1 MTELRLYLA
10 APSQEGQH
18 NNRKSTV
25 SLVSSPVASRH
36 APLFSV
42 LPTVAI
48 MIRQNKLNV
57 NPGKYLDFA

>member
-48 MIRQNKLNV
+48 MIRQHKLNV